1 MAAGKGQSMTQARSR
16 IAFRLAVV
24 TAVVTTTSAVTTLP
38 AQAASWTPPATVSAP
53 DGVASQ
59 QQAAIDGAGTATV
72 VWAERRTA
80 DIDVIKAARR
90 APGGSWSAPVTLSN
104 PERDADEPQIVAAP
118 DGLVVAAWVEN
129 ATASAA
135 DGRRVMAATLRPGG
149 SWDAARAISAAGG
162 VSRPRLARNKHGDAI
177 VAWHQR
183 NGLRSSRLN
192 AGATSWGTPQPIA
205 GSGRQHEVALDFSG
219 TAHAAWKD
227 TDSEGIDRIKASR
240 ATRNGAWETA
250 TTLSRA
256 GRHGE
261 QPAVVTGKDGST
273 VQVLWVLRSSVR
285 VVQAAHR
292 TSGGWSQVQTISDKT
307 RNAVRPEGVLDGQ
320 GNATAVWQVNL
331 DSTQSGV
338 AAAGRPASGTWGTP
352 EQLTTAGAAPQIGV
366 DDGRTVH
373 VVWLVNRATDAD
385 DRVEAVLRPPSGTWS
400 GPGTVAAENE
410 LWSVGLAVDGSGRA
424 VAVWRQTVGPGDTDP
439 SRVRAS
445 VAE

>member
-149 SWDAARAISAAGG
+149 SWDAARA
-162 VSRPRLARNKHGDAI
+162 
-177 VAWHQR
+177 
-183 NGLRSSRLN
+183 
-192 AGATSWGTPQPIA
+192 
-205 GSGRQHEVALDFSG
+205 
-219 TAHAAWKD
+219 
-227 TDSEGIDRIKASR
+227 
-240 ATRNGAWETA
+240 
-250 TTLSRA
+250 
-256 GRHGE
+256 
-261 QPAVVTGKDGST
+261 
-273 VQVLWVLRSSVR
+273 
-285 VVQAAHR
+285 
-292 TSGGWSQVQTISDKT
+292 
-307 RNAVRPEGVLDGQ
+307 
-320 GNATAVWQVNL
+320 
-331 DSTQSGV
+331 
-338 AAAGRPASGTWGTP
+338 
-352 EQLTTAGAAPQIGV
+352 
-366 DDGRTVH
+366 
-373 VVWLVNRATDAD
+373 
-385 DRVEAVLRPPSGTWS
+385 
-400 GPGTVAAENE
+400 
-410 LWSVGLAVDGSGRA
+410 
-424 VAVWRQTVGPGDTDP
+424 
-439 SRVRAS
+439 
-445 VAE
+445 